1 MSDVTVFKMI
11 SGEEVMGKIIEE
23 QDGFY
28 MVKEPASIH
37 MTDQGGG
44 KVGVGI
50 APYMPYAK
58 EKKIQV
64 NKLAVAA
71 VGTAADEMEAEYER
85 IFGHGLITPKK
96 GIIGA

>member
-28 MVKEPASIH
+28 MIKEPASIQ

-58 EKKIQV
+58 EKKIQI

-71 VGTAADEMEAEYER
+71 VGSAAEEMSAEYER
-85 IFGHGLITPKK
+85 IFGHGLVMPKK
-96 GIIGA
+96 SLIGA

>member
-11 SGEEVMGKIIEE
+11 SGEEVMGKIIDE

-28 MVKEPASIH
+28 MIKEPASIH

-58 EKKIQV
+58 EKKVQI
-64 NKLAVAA
+64 NKLAIAA
-71 VGTAADEMEAEYER
+71 VGSAADEMEAEYER
-85 IFGHGLITPKK
+85 IFGHGLVIPKK
-96 GIIGA
+96 GLIGA